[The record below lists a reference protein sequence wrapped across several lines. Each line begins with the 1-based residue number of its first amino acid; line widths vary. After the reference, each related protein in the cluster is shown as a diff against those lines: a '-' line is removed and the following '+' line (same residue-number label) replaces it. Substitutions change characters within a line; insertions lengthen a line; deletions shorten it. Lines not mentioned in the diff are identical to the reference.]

1 MRIRVLL
8 IALSLFGASW
18 AVAQDDAKKSDTEKK
33 TAESGKA
40 GDSQDSV
47 YTKDDLREQIDGS
60 AKSPSVIYNENLKS
74 KTAEKGDAPAI
85 VFTNESLTKRYGEP
99 DPAPAPS
106 ARTEDALPFP
116 GIDPDPDAGA
126 DPNAD
131 PGAEP
136 EMSSEQRTQRIAE
149 IEEQIKRLEKR
160 TLAIRNPFLAGT
172 YPATDEERTEEKG
185 MRNPDRLKKVET
197 QIEDLRA
204 ELQELR
210 SGA

>member
-1 MRIRVLL
+1 
-8 IALSLFGASW
+8 
-18 AVAQDDAKKSDTEKK
+18 
-33 TAESGKA
+33 
-40 GDSQDSV
+40 V
-47 YTKDDLREQIDGS
+47 YTKDHLREQIDGS

-74 KTAEKGDAPAI
+74 KDAEKGDAPAI
-85 VFTNESLTKRYGEP
+85 VFTNDTLTKRYGEP

-106 ARTEDALPFP
+106 ARTGDALPFP
-116 GIDPDPDAGA
+116 GIDPEPDAGA

-131 PGAEP
+131 PAAEP
-136 EMSSEQRTQRIAE
+136 KMSSEERTQRIAE

-160 TLAIRNPFLAGT
+160 TLAIRNPLLAGT
-172 YPATDEERTEEKG
+172 YPATAEERTEEKG